1 MNQELIQRW
10 ELDNLLTVAMVM
22 AQGALQRR
30 ESRGG
35 HFRTDFP
42 ERKDDFNHH
51 TLVHMEEYG
60 RVEFSRREVDR
71 SIFNAHESN
80 YEHFDIIERKY

>member
-10 ELDNLLTVAMVM
+10 ELDNLLDIAMVM
-22 AQGALQRR
+22 TQGALQRQ

-35 HFRTDFP
+35 HFRLDYP

-60 RVEFSRREVDR
+60 QVKFARREVDM
-71 SIFNAHESN
+71 SIYNSRQTD
-80 YEHFDIIERKY
+80 YERFDVIERVY